1 MHECAWNVAQCR
13 GITKQELRQYRHLV
27 AEIEQLKAERETLRS
42 KTGSAP
48 DGQPRSTEPGDVT
61 AEAAIRC
68 EKISRMITERI
79 EESTALLV
87 RIEAAINSLTDAR
100 ERRLMRLRYID
111 GMKWE
116 QIAIELNY
124 EYSWVLRLHGKILAK
139 LSNKPLKAT

>member
-1 MHECAWNVAQCR
+1 V
-13 GITKQELRQYRHLV
+13 TKQDLRQYRHLV

-48 DGQPRSTEPGDVT
+48 DGQPRGTEPGDVT

-87 RIEAAINSLTDAR
+87 RIEAAINNLPDAR
-100 ERRLMRLRYID
+100 ERRLMRLKYID
-111 GMKWE
+111 GLKWA
-116 QIAIELNY
+116 QVADVMGY
-124 EYSWVLRLHGKILAK
+124 EIRQVTRIHGWALANMAK
-139 LSNKPLKAT
+139 RDH

>member
-68 EKISRMITERI
+68 EQISRKITDRI
-79 EESTALLV
+79 EQSAILRD
-87 RIEAAINSLTDAR
+87 RIETAINGLTDAR

-111 GMKWE
+111 GLRWE
-116 QIAIELNY
+116 DVADELGY
-124 EYSWVLRLHGKILAK
+124 EIRQVTRIHGWALAK
-139 LSNKPLKAT
+139 LSKNVQ